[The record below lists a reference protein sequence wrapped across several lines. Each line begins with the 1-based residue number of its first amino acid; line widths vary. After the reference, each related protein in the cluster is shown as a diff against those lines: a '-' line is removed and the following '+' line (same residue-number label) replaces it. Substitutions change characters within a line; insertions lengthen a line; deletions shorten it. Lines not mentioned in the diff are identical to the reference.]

1 MKIEDSLLKERED
14 LLRQIGE
21 EGRDF
26 CKECNDRVDIF
37 LRASV
42 VCNLF
47 DQAQTSICNVE
58 CRAILCGSNDIAI
71 ALQVFR
77 AGLCNDQIADGSLV
91 VLILKYRLFSSER
104 RRGAWCIL
112 LTVYSSMSLTRGS
125 CSCFSVIN
133 AVTSSMR
140 SLLSLYFFEKINNER
155 RTKMG
160 GMRNIITQIA
170 FCAEAGCE
178 IPCLTSS
185 PS

>member
-1 MKIEDSLLKERED
+1 MAPSPKKEK
-14 LLRQIGE
+14 
-21 EGRDF
+21 GRFVSF
-26 CKECNDRVDIF
+26 C
-37 LRASV
+37 
-42 VCNLF
+42 
-47 DQAQTSICNVE
+47 
-58 CRAILCGSNDIAI
+58 
-71 ALQVFR
+71 
-77 AGLCNDQIADGSLV
+77 
-91 VLILKYRLFSSER
+91 
-104 RRGAWCIL
+104 
-112 LTVYSSMSLTRGS
+112 TVYSSISRKRGS

-155 RTKMG
+155 RTKIG